1 MQKWISDYLTRAKP
15 GKKPNDINQVYKN
28 ILRIIT
34 LVTLIIF
41 LCFYFYFQENGIFEV
56 FTILSVLGAFYLGGC
71 AIGFLFAIPKS
82 VQRTQFSNVES
93 VQKGMYNDNTNLE
106 EISDWLTKIIVGVS
120 LTQFNQLRIYLQS
133 AAEGIGAAIKS
144 GTINS
149 SQDFYV
155 FSYCIIVF
163 YAIAGMIIGYMWSR
177 IDFPKILTQNQRDIS
192 EIERLQEKNAE
203 LNEAVKEQKQSLVKI
218 INDPSAA
225 EIVKETNNEEIED
238 PSFRK
243 LIKEIGKS
251 RAVKDKGDWQK
262 GRWGGASEANGRCLS
277 VEVAPSAIPSLYKV
291 RIQVKAID
299 NIAFTTPV
307 AILLHDTFKPEIRLL
322 DANGKT
328 SVLLEVISYEAF
340 TVAALTDV
348 KSITDF
354 TALELDINE
363 LPKLPPGFYW

>member
-82 VQRTQFSNVES
+82 VQRTQFSNVDS

-192 EIERLQEKNAE
+192 EIERLQE
-203 LNEAVKEQKQSLVKI
+203 AVKEQRQSLVKI

-225 EIVKETNNEEIED
+225 EIVKETNNEEIKD
-238 PSFRK
+238 PAFQK
-243 LIKEIGKS
+243 LINEIGRS
-251 RAVKDKGDWQK
+251 RAVKDKADLQK
-262 GRWGGASEANGRCLS
+262 GRWGGASEANGRSLS
-277 VEVAPSAIPSLYKV
+277 VEVAASAITSLYKV
-291 RIQVKAID
+291 RIQVNAID
-299 NIAFTTPV
+299 NVAFTTPV

-322 DANGKT
+322 DAQGKT

-348 KSITDF
+348 KSVSDF
-354 TALELDINE
+354 IALELDINE
-363 LPKLPPGFYW
+363 LPELPSGFYW